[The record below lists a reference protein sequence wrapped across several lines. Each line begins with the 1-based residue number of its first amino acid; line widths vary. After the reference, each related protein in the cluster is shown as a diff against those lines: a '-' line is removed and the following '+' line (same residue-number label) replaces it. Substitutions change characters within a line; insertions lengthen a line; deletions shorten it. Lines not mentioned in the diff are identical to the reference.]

1 MCYSLK
7 TSIISY
13 TLGMISGVF
22 ALCTRQYV
30 LACLIF
36 AFVQMQLAE
45 LLIWKSID
53 DNNDNLNRIGTSLGK
68 HLLPIHNIAIGV
80 GIILSIL
87 FISKTKK
94 NLNFVDCLPLIS
106 GVIFYVIILVLFYI
120 RETYPDITLP
130 LDPTCKDKTNRCQN
144 PDNRLLW
151 PWPHGWYLYSFIIS
165 SIIMMAY
172 AKPVNSKILLAF
184 AFTSTF
190 IITAIVQPKVVGSIW
205 CNVAAIMC
213 PILVL
218 LNYMMIRNK
227 DSVDIL
233 T

>member
-13 TLGMISGVF
+13 TLGMISGIF

-30 LACLIF
+30 FASLIF

-53 DNNDNLNRIGTSLGK
+53 DNNDGLNKIGTSFGK
-68 HLLPIHNIAIGV
+68 YLLPIHNIAIGV
-80 GIILSIL
+80 GIILSIH
-87 FISKTKK
+87 FVSKKTLK
-94 NLNFVDCLPLIS
+94 FTDYLPLIA
-106 GVIFYVIILVLFYI
+106 GVIFYDIILVLFYM

-151 PWPHGWYLYSFIIS
+151 PWPHGWYLVSYIISFIILLV
-165 SIIMMAY
+165 Y
-172 AKPVNSKILLAF
+172 VKPVNSKILLAF

-190 IITAIVQPKVVGSIW
+190 IISAIVQPKVVGSIW

-218 LNYMMIRNK
+218 FNYMIIRNT